1 MMTTLQTYAQRAK
14 VRVRTWGLK
23 PEVHLLMGALG
34 YFCAGFALS
43 AAQLSGEYLP
53 LSMAFL
59 LSCRGYGALLAAS
72 GGLFGYLAFWG
83 SSCQQGYFWIIL
95 ALPVALMLADRRIL
109 QQMPLLLCT
118 AGAAIVAASGVVF
131 QQLGLES
138 GSVGI
143 YLLRITLA
151 LGATRLC
158 NLVMQGRNPMLD
170 WMAGAFGVLA
180 LCQIAPSP
188 WINPGFFAAGLIA
201 CSGAFPGAVLAGLA
215 LDLGE
220 VSPLPMTAI
229 LALGY
234 LVRFLPRC
242 SRGLRVGALGFVYI
256 SVMLILDIYYP
267 QSLPALLLGG
277 LLGVVLPLPGN
288 AQHRRGETGV
298 AQVRLEMAAGVLSQ
312 TRQLLMEVTL
322 PEVDEEGLMHRAAER
337 ACAGCAYRKTCKDAR
352 RISRLP
358 GLLLHKTLLSPQDL
372 PIACCRSGRYLAELH
387 RAQEQLRSIRA
398 DRERQR
404 EYRMALTQQYR
415 FLSEFLQDVSDT
427 LGRRTE
433 TVTRHYTPEVSVF
446 GNRPEADNGD
456 RCAYFAGTGS
466 KYYVLLCDGMG
477 TGMGAV
483 REGQAAVQILRSLLG
498 AGFPAQHA
506 LRSLN
511 SLCALRD
518 RAGSVT
524 VDLAEICLDSGRVT
538 LYKWG
543 AAPSYFLT
551 REGAERIGQPGPPP
565 GLAVEGTKEE
575 TEQFSLKRGQWLILA
590 SDGVDSTEALAC
602 CRASNRE
609 SVAELATRI
618 LHSGQTDCTDDAT
631 LAIITLNV
639 PN

>member
-1 MMTTLQTYAQRAK
+1 MMTTLQSFAQKAK

-23 PEVHLLMGALG
+23 PEIHLALQALG
-34 YFCAGFALS
+34 YFCGGFFLS
-43 AAQLSGEYLP
+43 AARLAGQYLP

-72 GGLFGYLAFWG
+72 GGLLGYLVFW
-83 SSCQQGYFWIIL
+83 SSACQQGYFWLVL
-95 ALPVALMLADRRIL
+95 ALPVALLLGERRIL

-118 AGAAIVAASGVVF
+118 TAAAIVALSGVIF
-131 QQLGLES
+131 QQLGLET

-143 YLLRITLA
+143 YLLRIALA

-170 WMAGAFGVLA
+170 WIAGAFGVLA
-180 LCQIAPSP
+180 LCQVAPSP
-188 WINPGFFAAGLIA
+188 WINPGFFAAGMLA

-215 LDLGE
+215 LDLGQ
-220 VSPLPMTAI
+220 VCPLPMTAV

-242 SRGLRVGALGFVYI
+242 SRGLRVGALGFVYA
-256 SVMLILDIYYP
+256 SVMLILDVYYP
-267 QSLPALLLGG
+267 QPLPALVLGG
-277 LLGVVLPLPGN
+277 LVGVLLPLPGN
-288 AQHRRGETGV
+288 TQHRRGETGV

-312 TRQLLMEVTL
+312 TRQLLMEVTQ
-322 PEVDEEGLMHRAAER
+322 PDVDEDGLMHRAAER
-337 ACAGCAYRKTCKDAR
+337 ACAGCAYRKNCKDAR

-358 GLLLHKTLLSPQDL
+358 GLLLHKTLLSPQEL
-372 PIACCRSGRYLAELH
+372 PIVCRRSGRYLAELH

-404 EYRMALTQQYR
+404 EYRTALTQQYR

-433 TVTRHYTPEVSVF
+433 TVALQYKAEVSVF

-483 REGQAAVQILRSLLG
+483 REGQAAVQILSRLLG

-518 RAGSVT
+518 RAGAVT

-565 GLAVEGTKEE
+565 GLSLEGTKEE

-602 CRASNRE
+602 CRASKNE

-618 LHSGQTDCTDDAT
+618 LHSGQTEATDDAT
-631 LAIITLNV
+631 LAIIRLSKE
-639 PN
+639 

>member
-1 MMTTLQTYAQRAK
+1 MTTLQTYAQRAK

-95 ALPVALMLADRRIL
+95 ALPVALLLADRRIL

-229 LALGY
+229 LALG
-234 LVRFLPRC
+234 
-242 SRGLRVGALGFVYI
+242 
-256 SVMLILDIYYP
+256 
-267 QSLPALLLGG
+267 
-277 LLGVVLPLPGN
+277 
-288 AQHRRGETGV
+288 
-298 AQVRLEMAAGVLSQ
+298 
-312 TRQLLMEVTL
+312 
-322 PEVDEEGLMHRAAER
+322 
-337 ACAGCAYRKTCKDAR
+337 
-352 RISRLP
+352 
-358 GLLLHKTLLSPQDL
+358 
-372 PIACCRSGRYLAELH
+372 
-387 RAQEQLRSIRA
+387 
-398 DRERQR
+398 
-404 EYRMALTQQYR
+404 
-415 FLSEFLQDVSDT
+415 
-427 LGRRTE
+427 
-433 TVTRHYTPEVSVF
+433 
-446 GNRPEADNGD
+446 
-456 RCAYFAGTGS
+456 
-466 KYYVLLCDGMG
+466 
-477 TGMGAV
+477 
-483 REGQAAVQILRSLLG
+483 
-498 AGFPAQHA
+498 
-506 LRSLN
+506 
-511 SLCALRD
+511 
-518 RAGSVT
+518 
-524 VDLAEICLDSGRVT
+524 
-538 LYKWG
+538 
-543 AAPSYFLT
+543 
-551 REGAERIGQPGPPP
+551 
-565 GLAVEGTKEE
+565 
-575 TEQFSLKRGQWLILA
+575 
-590 SDGVDSTEALAC
+590 
-602 CRASNRE
+602 
-609 SVAELATRI
+609 
-618 LHSGQTDCTDDAT
+618 
-631 LAIITLNV
+631 
-639 PN
+639 

>member
-1 MMTTLQTYAQRAK
+1 MMTTLLSIGQKAGL
-14 VRVRTWGLK
+14 RVRTWGLK
-23 PEVHLLMGALG
+23 PEVHLALRALG
-34 YFCAGFALS
+34 YLCGGFFLS
-43 AAQLSGEYLP
+43 AARLAGEYLP

-59 LSCRGYGALLAAS
+59 LSCRSYGALLAAS
-72 GGLFGYLAFWG
+72 GALLGYLVFFG
-83 SSCQQGYFWIIL
+83 SACQQGYFWIVL
-95 ALPVALMLADRRIL
+95 ALPVALLLADRRIL
-109 QQMPLLLCT
+109 QKMPLLLCT
-118 AGAAIVAASGVVF
+118 TGAAIVAASGVVF

-138 GSVGI
+138 GSIGI
-143 YLLRITLA
+143 YLLRIALA

-158 NLVMQGRNPMLD
+158 GLVLQGRNPMLD

-180 LCQIAPSP
+180 LCQVSFSP
-188 WINPGFFAAGLIA
+188 WVNPGFFAAGLIA
-201 CSGAFPGAVLAGLA
+201 CSGAFPATVLAGLA
-215 LDLGE
+215 LDLGQ
-220 VSPLPMTAI
+220 VCPVPMTAV

-242 SRGLRVGALGFVYI
+242 SRGLRLGALGFVYVA
-256 SVMLILDIYYP
+256 VMLILDIYYP
-267 QSLPALLLGG
+267 QPLPALVLGG
-277 LLGVVLPLPGN
+277 LVGVFLPLPGN
-288 AQHRRGETGV
+288 TQHRRGETGV

-322 PEVDEEGLMHRAAER
+322 PEVDEDGLMQRAAER
-337 ACAGCAYRKTCKDAR
+337 ACAGCAYRKSCKDAR
-352 RISRLP
+352 RLSRLP
-358 GLLLHKTLLSPQDL
+358 GLLLHKNLLSPQEL
-372 PIACCRSGRYLAELH
+372 PIVCRRSGRYLAELH

-398 DRERQR
+398 DRERQK
-404 EYRMALTQQYR
+404 EYRTALTQQYR

-427 LGRRTE
+427 LSRRTE
-433 TVTRHYTPEVSVF
+433 TVARQYIPEISVF

-483 REGQAAVQILRSLLG
+483 REGQAAVQILSRLLG
-498 AGFPAQHA
+498 AGFPAQYA

-518 RAGSVT
+518 RAGAVT
-524 VDLAEICLDSGRVT
+524 VDLAEICLESGRVT

-565 GLAVEGTKEE
+565 GLAVEGAREE
-575 TEQFSLKRGQWLILA
+575 TEQFSLKRGQWLVLA

-602 CRASNRE
+602 CRASKGE

-618 LHSGQTDCTDDAT
+618 LHSGPTDAADDAT
-631 LAIITLNV
+631 LAIIRLRC
-639 PN
+639 P

>member
-1 MMTTLQTYAQRAK
+1 MMTTLQSYAQKAK

-23 PEVHLLMGALG
+23 PEVHLLLGALAH
-34 YFCAGFALS
+34 FFAGFFLS
-43 AAQLSGEYLP
+43 AAQLAGEYLP

-72 GGLFGYLAFWG
+72 GALFGYLAFWG
-83 SSCQQGYFWIIL
+83 SACQQGYFWIIL
-95 ALPVALMLADRRIL
+95 ALPVALILADRRIL

-118 AGAAIVAASGVVF
+118 TAAAIVAASGVIF
-131 QQLGLES
+131 QQLGLEMDS
-138 GSVGI
+138 IGI
-143 YLLRITLA
+143 YLLRVALA

-158 NLVMQGRNPMLD
+158 NLVRLGRNPMLD
-170 WMAGAFGVLA
+170 WIAGGFCVLA

-188 WINPGFFAAGLIA
+188 WLNPGFFAAGMLA

-215 LDLGE
+215 LDLGQ
-220 VSPLPMTAI
+220 VCPVPMTAVM
-229 LALGY
+229 ALGY

-267 QSLPALLLGG
+267 QPLPALLLGSIVG
-277 LLGVVLPLPGN
+277 AVLPLPGN
-288 AQHRRGETGV
+288 TQHRRGETGV

-312 TRQLLMEVTL
+312 TRQLLMEVDL
-322 PEVDEEGLMHRAAER
+322 PEVDEDGLMEKAAQR
-337 ACAGCAYRKTCKDAR
+337 ACAGCSYRKTCKDAR
-352 RISRLP
+352 RISHLP
-358 GLLLHKTLLSPQDL
+358 GLLLHKNLLSPQEL
-372 PIACCRSGRYLAELH
+372 PIVCRRSGRYLAELH
-387 RAQEQLRSIRA
+387 RTQEQLRSIRA
-398 DRERQR
+398 DRERQK
-404 EYRMALTQQYR
+404 EYRTALTQQYR
-415 FLSEFLQDVSDT
+415 FLSEFLQDVSDS

-433 TVTRHYTPEVSVF
+433 TVTRQYKAEVSVF

-483 REGQAAVQILRSLLG
+483 REGQAAVQILSRLLG
-498 AGFPAQHA
+498 AGFPAQYA

-518 RAGSVT
+518 RAGAVT
-524 VDLAEICLDSGRVT
+524 VDLAEIHLDTGRVT

-543 AAPSYFLT
+543 AAPSYFIT
-551 REGAERIGQPGPPP
+551 KEGAERIGQPSPPP
-565 GLAVEGTKEE
+565 GLSIEGTKEE

-590 SDGVDSTEALAC
+590 SDGVDSTQALAC
-602 CRASNRE
+602 CRASREE

-618 LHSGQTDCTDDAT
+618 LHGGQTESTDDAT
-631 LAIITLNV
+631 LAIIRLN
-639 PN
+639 NG

>member
-1 MMTTLQTYAQRAK
+1 MMTTLQAYAQKAS

-23 PEVHLLMGALG
+23 PEVHLALRALG
-34 YFCAGFALS
+34 YFAGGFFFS
-43 AAQLSGEYLP
+43 AARLAGAYLP

-72 GGLFGYLAFWG
+72 GGLLGYLAFWG
-83 SSCQQGYFWIIL
+83 GTGQQGYFWIVL
-95 ALPVALMLADRRIL
+95 ALPVALLLADRRIL
-109 QQMPLLLCT
+109 QRMPLLLCST
-118 AGAAIVAASGVVF
+118 AAAIVAASGVIF
-131 QQLGLES
+131 QQLGLEEP
-138 GSVGI
+138 GIGI
-143 YLLRITLA
+143 YVLRVALA
-151 LGATRLC
+151 LGATRLLG
-158 NLVMQGRNPMLD
+158 LVMQGRNPMLD
-170 WMAGAFGVLA
+170 WIAGALGVLA
-180 LCQIAPSP
+180 LCQVAPSP
-188 WINPGFFAAGLIA
+188 WINPGIFAAGLLA
-201 CSGAFPGAVLAGLA
+201 CSGAFPAAVLAGLA
-215 LDLGE
+215 LDLGQ
-220 VSPLPMTAI
+220 VCPVPMTAV

-234 LVRFLPRC
+234 LVRFLPKC
-242 SRGLRVGALGFVYI
+242 SRGLRVGALGFVYV
-256 SVMLILDIYYP
+256 SVTLILKTYYSYP
-267 QSLPALLLGG
+267 LPALVLGG
-277 LLGVVLPLPGN
+277 LVGVLLPLQGN
-288 AQHRRGETGV
+288 TQHRRGETGV
-298 AQVRLEMAAGVLSQ
+298 AQVRLEMAAGVLAQ
-312 TRQLLMEVTL
+312 TRQLLMEVEQ
-322 PEVDEEGLMHRAAER
+322 PEVDEDGLMHRAAER
-337 ACAGCAYRKTCKDAR
+337 ACAGCSYRKSCKDAK
-352 RISRLP
+352 RIAKLP
-358 GLLLHKTLLSPQDL
+358 GLLLHKSLLSPQEL
-372 PIACCRSGRYLAELH
+372 PIVCRRSGRYLAELH

-398 DRERQR
+398 DRERQK
-404 EYRMALTQQYR
+404 EYRTALTQQYR
-415 FLSEFLQDVSDT
+415 FLGDFLQDVSDS

-433 TVTRHYTPEVSVF
+433 TVTRQYDPEVSVF

-483 REGQAAVQILRSLLG
+483 REGQAAVEILRRLLG

-518 RAGSVT
+518 RAGAVT

-565 GLAVEGTKEE
+565 GISLEHTREE

-602 CRASNRE
+602 CRACRQE

-618 LHSGQTDCTDDAT
+618 LHSGPTDGTDDAT
-631 LAIITLNV
+631 VAIIRLAS
-639 PN
+639 PK

>member
-1 MMTTLQTYAQRAK
+1 MMTTLQSLAQKAQ

-23 PEVHLLMGALG
+23 PEVHLLLRAVG
-34 YFCAGFALS
+34 YFSGGFFLS

-59 LSCRGYGALLAAS
+59 LACRGYEALLAAS
-72 GGLFGYLAFWG
+72 GALFGLLLFWG
-83 SSCQQGYFWIIL
+83 SACQQGYFWIVL
-95 ALPVALMLADRRIL
+95 ALPVVLLLADRRIL

-118 AGAAIVAASGVVF
+118 SAAAIVAATGVIF

-138 GSVGI
+138 GGVGI
-143 YLLRITLA
+143 YLLRIGLA
-151 LGATRLC
+151 LGTTRLFG
-158 NLVMQGRNPMLD
+158 LVMQGRNPMLD
-170 WMAGAFGVLA
+170 WLAGAFGVLA
-180 LCQIAPSP
+180 LCQVTFDP
-188 WINPGFFAAGLIA
+188 WINPGFFAAGLLA

-215 LDLGE
+215 LDLGQ
-220 VSPLPMTAI
+220 VCPIPMTAV

-242 SRGLRVGALGFVYI
+242 SRGLRVGALGLVYV

-267 QSLPALLLGG
+267 QPLPALVLGG
-277 LLGVVLPLPGN
+277 LVGALLPLPGN
-288 AQHRRGETGV
+288 TQHRRGETGV

-312 TRQLLMEVTL
+312 TRQLLMETEL
-322 PEVDEEGLMHRAAER
+322 PDVDEDGLMHRAAER
-337 ACAGCAYRKTCKDAR
+337 ACAGCAFKKTCKDAR
-352 RISRLP
+352 RISHLP
-358 GLLLHKTLLSPQDL
+358 GLLLHKSLLSPQEL
-372 PIACCRSGRYLAELH
+372 PIVCRRSGRYLAELH

-398 DRERQR
+398 DRERQK
-404 EYRMALTQQYR
+404 EYRTALSQQYR

-433 TVTRHYTPEVSVF
+433 AVTRQFKAEVSVF

-483 REGQAAVQILRSLLG
+483 REGQAAVDILRRLLG

-518 RAGSVT
+518 RAGAVT
-524 VDLAEICLDSGRVT
+524 VDLAEICLDSGKVT

-551 REGAERIGQPGPPP
+551 KEGAERIGQPGPPP

-602 CRASNRE
+602 CRASRQE
-609 SVAELATRI
+609 SVIELATRI
-618 LHSGQTDCTDDAT
+618 LHSGATDQTDDAT
-631 LAIITLNV
+631 LAIIRLSIS
-639 PN
+639 

>member
-1 MMTTLQTYAQRAK
+1 MMTTLQTFAQKAK

-23 PEVHLLMGALG
+23 PEVHLILGALG
-34 YFCAGFALS
+34 YLCGGFVLS
-43 AAQLSGEYLP
+43 AAQLAGAYLP

-72 GGLFGYLAFWG
+72 GALMGLLFFWG
-83 SSCQQGYFWIIL
+83 SACQQGYFWIVL
-95 ALPVALMLADRRIL
+95 ALPVALLLADRRIL
-109 QQMPLLLCT
+109 TKMPLLLCT
-118 AGAAIVAASGVVF
+118 TAAGIVAASGVLF
-131 QQLGLES
+131 QQLGLET
-138 GSVGI
+138 GSIGI
-143 YLLRITLA
+143 YLLRVALA
-151 LGATRLC
+151 LGATRLWG
-158 NLVMQGRNPMLD
+158 LVRQGRNPMLD

-188 WINPGFFAAGLIA
+188 WVNPGFFAAGLLT
-201 CSGAFPGAVLAGLA
+201 CSGPFPGAVLAGLA
-215 LDLGE
+215 LDLGQ
-220 VSPLPMTAI
+220 VSPVPMTAVM
-229 LALGY
+229 ALGY

-242 SRGLRVGALGFVYI
+242 SRGLRVGALGFVYA
-256 SVMLILDIYYP
+256 SVMLLLGVDYP
-267 QSLPALLLGG
+267 QPLPALVLGG
-277 LLGVVLPLPGN
+277 LVGVLLPLPGN
-288 AQHRRGETGV
+288 TQHRRGETGV

-312 TRQLLMEVTL
+312 TRQLLMEVEQ
-322 PEVDEEGLMHRAAER
+322 PDVDEDGLMQRAAER

-358 GLLLHKTLLSPQDL
+358 GLLLHKSLLSPQEL
-372 PIACCRSGRYLAELH
+372 PIVCRRSGRYLAELH

-404 EYRMALTQQYR
+404 EYRTALTQQYR

-433 TVTRHYTPEVSVF
+433 TVTRQYTPEVSVF

-483 REGQAAVQILRSLLG
+483 REGQAAVQILRRLLG

-518 RAGSVT
+518 RAGAVT
-524 VDLAEICLDSGRVT
+524 VDLAEICLDSGKVT

-602 CRASNRE
+602 CRASKEE

-618 LHSGQTDCTDDAT
+618 LHSGQTEITDDAT
-631 LAIITLNV
+631 LAIIRLST
-639 PN
+639 P

>member
-1 MMTTLQTYAQRAK
+1 MMTTLQSLAQKAQ

-23 PEVHLLMGALG
+23 PEVHLALGALG
-34 YFCAGFALS
+34 YLSAGFVLS
-43 AAQLSGEYLP
+43 AAQLAGQALP

-72 GGLFGYLAFWG
+72 GGLLGYLTFWG
-83 SSCQQGYFWIIL
+83 SACQQGYFWIVL
-95 ALPVALMLADRRIL
+95 ALPVALLLADRRIL
-109 QQMPLLLCT
+109 QQMPLLLCS
-118 AGAAIVAASGVVF
+118 AAAAIVAASGVVF

-138 GSVGI
+138 GSIGI
-143 YLLRITLA
+143 YILRVALA
-151 LGATRLC
+151 LGATRLFGY
-158 NLVMQGRNPMLD
+158 VMQGRNPMLD
-170 WMAGAFGVLA
+170 WMAGALGVLA
-180 LCQIAPSP
+180 LCQIAPGP
-188 WINPGFFAAGLIA
+188 WLNPGFFAAGLLA

-215 LDLGE
+215 LDLGQ
-220 VSPLPMTAI
+220 VCPVPMTAV

-242 SRGLRVGALGFVYI
+242 SRGLRVGALGFVYA

-267 QSLPALLLGG
+267 QPLPALVLGG
-277 LLGVVLPLPGN
+277 LVGAYLPLPGN
-288 AQHRRGETGV
+288 TQHRRGETGV

-312 TRQLLMEVTL
+312 TRQLLMEVEL
-322 PEVDEEGLMHRAAER
+322 PDVDEDALMYRAAER

-352 RISRLP
+352 RLSRLP
-358 GLLLHKTLLSPQDL
+358 GLLLHKSLLSPQEL
-372 PIACCRSGRYLAELH
+372 PIVCRRSGRYLAELH

-398 DRERQR
+398 DRERQK
-404 EYRMALTQQYR
+404 EYRTALTQQYR
-415 FLSEFLQDVSDT
+415 FLSEFLQDVSDS

-433 TVTRHYTPEVSVF
+433 TVTRQYTPEVSVF

-483 REGQAAVQILRSLLG
+483 REGQAAVQILSRLLG

-518 RAGSVT
+518 RAGAVT
-524 VDLAEICLDSGRVT
+524 VDLAEICLDTGKVT

-565 GLAVEGTKEE
+565 GLAIEGTKEE
-575 TEQFSLKRGQWLILA
+575 IEQFSLKRGQWLILA
-590 SDGVDSTEALAC
+590 SDGVDSTQALAC
-602 CRASNRE
+602 CRASRGE

-618 LHSGQTDCTDDAT
+618 LHSGQTDSTDDAT
-631 LAIITLNV
+631 VAIIRLN
-639 PN
+639 NG

>member
-1 MMTTLQTYAQRAK
+1 MMTTLQSLAQKAG

-23 PEVHLLMGALG
+23 PEVHLLVEALG
-34 YFCAGFALS
+34 YISGGFFLS

-59 LSCRGYGALLAAS
+59 LACRGYGALLAAS
-72 GGLFGYLAFWG
+72 GSLLGYLTFWG
-83 SSCQQGYFWIIL
+83 TACQQAYFWIVL
-95 ALPVALMLADRRIL
+95 ALPVALLLADRRIL

-118 AGAAIVAASGVVF
+118 TAAAIVAASGVAF

-143 YLLRITLA
+143 YLLRIALA
-151 LGATRLC
+151 LGATRLLG
-158 NLVMQGRNPMLD
+158 LVMQGRNPMLD
-170 WMAGAFGVLA
+170 WMAGALGVLA
-180 LCQIAPSP
+180 LCQAAPTP
-188 WINPGFFAAGLIA
+188 WLNPGFFAAGMIA

-215 LDLGE
+215 LDLGQ
-220 VSPLPMTAI
+220 VCPVPMTAVM
-229 LALGY
+229 ALGY

-256 SVMLILDIYYP
+256 SVMLLLDMYYP
-267 QSLPALLLGG
+267 QPLPALVLGG
-277 LLGVVLPLPGN
+277 LVGVFLPLPGN
-288 AQHRRGETGV
+288 TQHRRGETGV

-312 TRQLLMEVTL
+312 TRQLLMEVQL
-322 PEVDEEGLMHRAAER
+322 PDVDEDGLMHRAAER

-358 GLLLHKTLLSPQDL
+358 GLLLHKNLLSPQEL
-372 PIACCRSGRYLAELH
+372 PIVCRRSGRYLAELH

-398 DRERQR
+398 DRERQK
-404 EYRMALTQQYR
+404 EYRTALTQQYR
-415 FLSEFLQDVSDT
+415 FLSDFLQDVSDS

-433 TVTRHYTPEVSVF
+433 SVTRQYTPEISVF

-483 REGQAAVQILRSLLG
+483 REGQAAVQILSRLLG

-518 RAGSVT
+518 RAGAVT
-524 VDLAEICLDSGRVT
+524 VDLAEIYLDTGRVT

-565 GLAVEGTKEE
+565 GLSLEGTKEE
-575 TEQFSLKRGQWLILA
+575 TEHFSLKRGQWLILA

-602 CRASNRE
+602 CRACKEE

-618 LHSGQTDCTDDAT
+618 LHSGQTDSTDDAT
-631 LAIITLNV
+631 VVIIRLSD
-639 PN
+639 PG

>member
-1 MMTTLQTYAQRAK
+1 MMTTFQTLAQKAG

-23 PEVHLLMGALG
+23 PEVHLTLQALG
-34 YFCAGFALS
+34 YLGGGFLFS
-43 AAQLSGEYLP
+43 AARLADNYLP

-59 LSCRGYGALLAAS
+59 LCCRGYGALLAAS
-72 GGLFGYLAFWG
+72 GALLGYFLFWG
-83 SSCQQGYFWIIL
+83 SACQQGYFWIIL
-95 ALPVALMLADRRIL
+95 ALPVALLLADRRIL

-118 AGAAIVAASGVVF
+118 TAGAIVAASGVIF

-138 GSVGI
+138 GSIGI
-143 YLLRITLA
+143 YILRIGLA
-151 LGATRLC
+151 LGATRLAG
-158 NLVMQGRNPMLD
+158 LVMQGRNPMLD

-180 LCQIAPSP
+180 LCRIAPSP
-188 WINPGFFAAGLIA
+188 WVNPGFFAAGLLS

-215 LDLGE
+215 LDLGQ
-220 VSPLPMTAI
+220 VCPVPMTAVM
-229 LALGY
+229 ALGY

-242 SRGLRVGALGFVYI
+242 GRGLRVGALGFVYVA
-256 SVMLILDIYYP
+256 VMQLLDLYYP
-267 QSLPALLLGG
+267 QPLPALVLGG
-277 LLGVVLPLPGN
+277 LVGALLPLPGN
-288 AQHRRGETGV
+288 VQHRRGETGV

-312 TRQLLMEVTL
+312 TRQLLMDVQL
-322 PEVDEEGLMHRAAER
+322 PEVDEDGLMHRAAER

-358 GLLLHKTLLSPQDL
+358 GLLLHKTLLSPQEL
-372 PIACCRSGRYLAELH
+372 PIVCRRSGRYLAELH

-404 EYRMALTQQYR
+404 EYRTALVQQYR

-433 TVTRHYTPEVSVF
+433 TVTRQYTPQVSVF

-483 REGQAAVQILRSLLG
+483 REGQAAVQILSRLLG

-518 RAGSVT
+518 RAGAVT
-524 VDLAEICLDSGRVT
+524 VDLAEICLDTGRVT

-602 CRASNRE
+602 CRASKGE
-609 SVAELATRI
+609 SVEELATRI
-618 LHSGQTDCTDDAT
+618 LHSGQTDCADDAT
-631 LAIITLNV
+631 LAIIRLSDS
-639 PN
+639 